1 MIDLSQEQE
10 QKSAY
15 GPVPSGS
22 RVLVRLTIEKPRY
35 ASPGRRTGG
44 HGQNRPAPAFL
55 QTGGGCRGL

>member
-22 RVLVRLTIEKPRY
+22 RVLVRLSIEKPKY
-35 ASPGRRTGG
+35 AS
-44 HGQNRPAPAFL
+44 HDDVSIHAPAWGATFPCFI
-55 QTGGGCRGL
+55 Q